1 MLINRQRHLI
11 RSWFQRA
18 VETVRMFGWLLF
30 VAAAGLFLLP
40 VACKTGGREMFV
52 PPDIPG
58 ATFTGDESCTPCH
71 EEHTRDF
78 VDATHAAVKT
88 DWSEV
93 GNLGCESCHGAA
105 SIHVESGGALQTIV
119 NPGES
124 PEVCYQCHLE
134 LRSRF
139 ALPSHH
145 PISDELIGSRD
156 VTCAS
161 CHPSHKGPAIPEVT
175 SLMYGVNEGCIQCHP
190 AQRGPF
196 AFEHEAMREGCV
208 ICHQPHGSINAKM
221 LTERNG
227 NLCLKCHIDART
239 SNITIGGLSHQ
250 TLMKQGTCWTAGC
263 HEAVHGSQV
272 SSGLRF

>member
-1 MLINRQRHLI
+1 MKNQIQYAKQLFTRTK
-11 RSWFQRA
+11 
-18 VETVRMFGWLLF
+18 ETARLFGWVVL
-30 VAAAGLFLLP
+30 VMGAGLTLFL
-40 VACKTGGREMFV
+40 ASCKTGSFEMVV

-58 ATFTGDESCTPCH
+58 ASFAGTESCVPCH

-78 VDATHAAVKT
+78 FTATHSAIKT

-93 GNLGCESCHGAA
+93 GNLGCETCHGPG
-105 SIHVESGGALQTIV
+105 SIHVESGGAFHTIV
-119 NPGES
+119 NPGKS
-124 PEVCYQCHLE
+124 PDACFQCHLE

-145 PISDELIGSRD
+145 PIGVDSLGGRE
-156 VTCAS
+156 VTCS
-161 CHPSHKGPAIPEVT
+161 ECHPSHKGPAIPEAT
-175 SLMYGVNEGCIQCHP
+175 TLLYGVNQGCIKCHP
-190 AQRGPF
+190 AQRGPY

-208 ICHQPHGSINAKM
+208 SCHQPHGSVNAKL

-239 SNITIGGLSHQ
+239 SDITVGGLPHQ
-250 TLMKQGTCWTAGC
+250 YLMERGTCWTAGC

-272 SSGLRF
+272 SSSLRF